1 MAKRVTVREVSR
13 IRGFQVT
20 IAVIVAVALCF
31 VIAYGVVRQQIDANT
46 TALHVSTLKEAALAH
61 KQSAGTCKAIQGM
74 DNAQNGIKFS
84 AATKTGSAEEY
95 VLRLVK
101 SIHDVY
107 VSTGC
112 QKLLQK
118 Q

>member
-46 TALHVSTLKEAALAH
+46 TALHVSTLKEAAIAH
-61 KQSAGTCKAIQGM
+61 KQSVGTCKAIQGM
-74 DNAQNGIKFS
+74 DNAKDGIKFS
-84 AATKTGSAEEY
+84 APTKTGTAEKY
-95 VLRLVK
+95 VERLVVA
-101 SIHDVY
+101 IDNVY
-107 VSTGC
+107 KSTGC
-112 QKLLQK
+112 QKLLGK
-118 Q
+118 